1 MRYREL
7 LGTAQT
13 IVEMNDEIQEV
24 ETKLSN
30 ISRRCNP
37 RLVEKKLDVA
47 VMDEGSH
54 TTTKHGIGY
63 IFAFSV

>member
-30 ISRRCNP
+30 IGRRCNP
-37 RLVEKKLDVA
+37 RLIERKLDIGV
-47 VMDEGSH
+47 VDEGSYA
-54 TTTKHGIGY
+54 TIIYYTSG
-63 IFAFSV
+63 VVNM